1 MIDRTN
7 CSGKFEVLYK
17 ELEKRS
23 NELITSESELRS
35 YGCSISDNPHILD
48 CVIGLDDHCDG
59 TGRITA
65 EKHRHYTPYHFAIKR
80 SCNKVGKKESVLIS
94 ADWLEDMVNYWKKNY
109 QSIFPTE
116 HMIIAMLYEDF
127 YYLFNVSYL
136 VKNYGFGS
144 TKFYSK
150 YVKNIPC
157 YNHDSKMKEPN
168 RVMLLPINWAEG
180 HGYLCEKSE
189 RDAIYGADK
198 ARKNKQV
205 QSTVDSFTNISSLI

>member
-7 CSGKFEVLYK
+7 CSGKFEILYK
-17 ELEKRS
+17 ELERRA
-23 NELITSESELRS
+23 NELITSEEELRS

-59 TGRITA
+59 AGRITT
-65 EKHRHYTPYHFAIKR
+65 EKHRHYTPYHFVVKR
-80 SCNKVGKKESVLIS
+80 SINKIGNKLSVLIS

-109 QSIFPTE
+109 QSIFPAE
-116 HMIIAMLYEDF
+116 HMIVAVLYDDF
-127 YYLFNVSYL
+127 YYLFNVSHL
-136 VKNYGFGS
+136 VKNHDFGS

-189 RDAIYGADK
+189 RDAIYKADK
-198 ARKNKQV
+198 TRKAKQT
-205 QSTVDSFTNISSLI
+205 QSTTNSFTNISSLV